1 MNTSPAAFL
10 SPSILTIASDNHS
23 PCLSPFSG
31 RLVKE
36 RRRLV
41 LLSSLTAKRALF
53 GGLSI
58 CSASFS
64 VSSTTAATLFI
75 GNRNTKCQAV
85 GESSSSHSDSKVVYQ
100 GIYGPWEVEDS
111 DVREVILYR
120 LGSVMAAVS
129 FVLASSA
136 VLLPDNSLIRDFIEI
151 NLDVLYVLGAS
162 GLGLSLYFIHIYV
175 TQIKSI
181 LQALWML
188 GVFGSLTTYYVLA
201 QPAHCSLV
209 QYIIENPTT
218 VWFVGPLFA
227 SLTGLVFKE
236 GLCYGKLEAGILTF
250 IIPLLLL
257 GHLTELMDDG
267 IKVTL
272 LGVWVTLFLV
282 FAGRKFTQPIKDD
295 IGDKSVFIFNSLAE
309 EEKAAVIEKLGLEKH
324 L

>member
-1 MNTSPAAFL
+1 MNTTATAFL
-10 SPSILTIASDNHS
+10 SPSISTFAFDNHS

-31 RLVKE
+31 RPVKE

-53 GGLSI
+53 DGLSI
-58 CSASFS
+58 CPA
-64 VSSTTAATLFI
+64 STTSATLSI
-75 GNRNTKCQAV
+75 ANRNTKCQAV

-100 GIYGPWEVEDS
+100 GIYGSWAVEDS

-120 LGSVMAAVS
+120 LGLVMAAVS

-136 VLLPDNSLIRDFIEI
+136 VLLPDNSLIRDFIET

-162 GLGLSLYFIHIYV
+162 GLGLSLYLIHIYV
-175 TQIKSI
+175 TLIKSI
-181 LQALWML
+181 LQAFWML
-188 GVFGSLTTYYVLA
+188 GVFGSLATYYLLA

-227 SLTGLVFKE
+227 ALTGLLFKE

-250 IIPLLLL
+250 IIPLVLL
-257 GHLTELMDDG
+257 GHLCMCTCR
-267 IKVTL
+267 
-272 LGVWVTLFLV
+272 LG
-282 FAGRKFTQPIKDD
+282 
-295 IGDKSVFIFNSLAE
+295 
-309 EEKAAVIEKLGLEKH
+309 
-324 L
+324 